1 MYFMVIMC
9 ILALKKYFKSSAW
22 HREKTLCLF
31 IYLLTLCLLNHCGV
45 IETALQDCD
54 PPKGTGT
61 HILVLRYVPQA
72 WVITEAP
79 LRLDFWGVGGGDAAC
94 NAGS

>member
-1 MYFMVIMC
+1 MPGTERKHCAYF
-9 ILALKKYFKSSAW
+9 F
-22 HREKTLCLF
+22 F
-31 IYLLTLCLLNHCGV
+31 FLTLCLSNHCRV
-45 IETALQDCD
+45 IETALQDCH